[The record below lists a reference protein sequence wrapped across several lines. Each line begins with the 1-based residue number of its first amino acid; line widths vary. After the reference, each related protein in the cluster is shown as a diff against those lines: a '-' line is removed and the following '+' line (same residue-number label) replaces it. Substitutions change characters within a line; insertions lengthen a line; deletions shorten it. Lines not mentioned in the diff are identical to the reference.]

1 MTTYPLS
8 EAATIYAGDGKADVL
23 GKGALT
29 ECVDVVR
36 GLSDE
41 ERSSI
46 TIKMDDLDLTYG
58 PAEVGELVR
67 FLNDE
72 DEGLSNKEIIGI
84 AGSIE

>member
-8 EAATIYAGDGKADVL
+8 EAATIYAGDGRADVL
-23 GKGALT
+23 GKGALN

-36 GLSDE
+36 RLPDE
-41 ERSSI
+41 KRASI

-58 PAEVGELVR
+58 PAEIGELVE